1 MTLIVL
7 TVLAAAWLGY
17 FALWFRDRR
26 ASRPRHGDS
35 FVGFTPSFD
44 ASGRRAV
51 SIGSVGESARPRGD
65 LLEYPRTRRQ
75 ALRRRR
81 HVATVLIAL
90 ALASLAAVPVWGA
103 TALAVHVLADV
114 GLLLFAFGSSH
125 RQQAPS
131 MGLAGVRVLYPD
143 RLAQSDAMAV
153 PLRRVVNG

>member
-26 ASRPRHGDS
+26 ASRPLRGDGV
-35 FVGFTPSFD
+35 VGLTPSFD
-44 ASGRRAV
+44 ASGREAA
-51 SIGSVGESARPRGD
+51 SFGSVGEGARP
-65 LLEYPRTRRQ
+65 LLEYPRTRQQ

-90 ALASLAAVPVWGA
+90 ALASLMVVPVLGA

-114 GLLLFAFGSSH
+114 GLLLFAFGVQ

-131 MGLAGVRVLYPD
+131 MSLAGVRVLYPD
-143 RLAQSDAMAV
+143 RPEQSDAMAM
-153 PLRRVVNG
+153 PLRRVANG